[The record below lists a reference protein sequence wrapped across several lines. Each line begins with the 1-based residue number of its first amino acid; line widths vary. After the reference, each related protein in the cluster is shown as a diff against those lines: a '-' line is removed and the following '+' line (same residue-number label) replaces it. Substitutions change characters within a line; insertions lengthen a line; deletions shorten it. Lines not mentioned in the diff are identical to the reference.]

1 MAVFKKK
8 LSFLLKFSFFF
19 LILFN
24 KASYAADFKLEKIL
38 DLKDPWGL
46 TFINKNEL
54 LITEKEGEIVYF
66 NINNKTLK
74 KIKHNL
80 NYKVDGQGGLL
91 DILKYKNEIFI
102 CYTENRGGSNT
113 STSIA
118 KADFSLE
125 QLNFKNIFQANPP
138 INSGFHFGCRIVIK
152 EDHLYASAG
161 ERAGGNIAQDVKSHV
176 GKMIRI
182 NLDGSAPQDNPKFK
196 GKPDWLPEI
205 YQIGIRN
212 PQGMTLS
219 PINGKIYISNHGAR
233 GGDFFGE
240 VKFAENYGW
249 QIWCWG
255 GINYSMSKCGEV
267 DQWDSRF
274 TKPLYTWTPS
284 IAVSAVQIYKGKEFS
299 QWNNHILM
307 TTLKDETLRK
317 LEFINENQ
325 VGREVVLFKDKI
337 GRIRDIKIDSD
348 GKIYLLSNGNGA
360 LWLMKK

>member
-1 MAVFKKK
+1 M
-8 LSFLLKFSFFF
+8 
-19 LILFN
+19 
-24 KASYAADFKLEKIL
+24 
-38 DLKDPWGL
+38 
-46 TFINKNEL
+46 
-54 LITEKEGEIVYF
+54 
-66 NINNKTLK
+66 
-74 KIKHNL
+74 
-80 NYKVDGQGGLL
+80 
-91 DILKYKNEIFI
+91 
-102 CYTENRGGSNT
+102 
-113 STSIA
+113 
-118 KADFSLE
+118 
-125 QLNFKNIFQANPP
+125 
-138 INSGFHFGCRIVIK
+138 IK

-161 ERAGGNIAQDVKSHV
+161 ERGGGNIAQDVKSHV

-182 NLDGSAPQDNPKFK
+182 NLDGSVPQDNPKFK

-307 TTLKDETLRK
+307 TTLKDESLRK